1 MPDIGTTAGLGQ
13 MIAMGVAFLAII
25 ALRCR
30 RYGTD
35 LFKSFIWIWSAA
47 CVGLG
52 IAAVVEL
59 HLPPLDAAVRSA
71 AVYLPVAAAAWFGGK
86 ALARR
91 ST

>member
-1 MPDIGTTAGLGQ
+1 MPDIGTTAGIAQ
-13 MIAMGVAFLAII
+13 MTLMGLAFLAII

-35 LFKSFIWIWSAA
+35 LFKSFIWIWTAA

-52 IAAVVEL
+52 VAAVVEL
-59 HLPPLDAAVRSA
+59 HLALPNAVVRAAL
-71 AVYLPVAAAAWFGGK
+71 VYLLVAAAAWFGGK

-91 ST
+91 SA